1 VNPEN
6 PFAGEL
12 FCDRRLANVET
23 WHLIPPADFNML
35 LPDTTRKSVV
45 YLGIDVSEGGLK
57 KISYRGTG
65 FLMGMPADKIPGAW
79 FGYLVTA
86 KHVAIQLNGKDFYIR
101 ANTID
106 GKSIDI
112 NAPKEVNWHF
122 HPTDSAADVAIC
134 RFDPPPRTIDSL
146 GVPAAAILK
155 EEVRK
160 SKGFGVTD
168 QVFITGLFV
177 YHQGNKKNIPI
188 IRLGNIAMT
197 PDERI
202 QTSMGEM
209 EAYLIEARSIGGL
222 SGSPVFLIEDFP
234 SGEMRIHLL
243 GLIHGHWNVAPE
255 IITDNLVEDVG
266 IKAGVNVGIA
276 IVTPAEKILD
286 VLNCKELVSWRE
298 QAQLHRLSQ
307 NLPTPDNI

>member
-1 VNPEN
+1 VNPKN
-6 PFAGEL
+6 HFSGQF
-12 FCDRRLANVET
+12 FCDTRLANTET
-23 WHLIPPADFNML
+23 WHLIPPADFNMR
-35 LPDTTRKSVV
+35 LPDITRKSVV
-45 YLGIDVSEGGLK
+45 YLGIDNPDVSFR

-65 FLMGMPADKIPGAW
+65 FLMALPADKVSGAW
-79 FGYLVTA
+79 FRYLVTA
-86 KHVAIQLNGKDFYIR
+86 KHVAIQFKGKDFYIR

-106 GKSIDI
+106 GKSMDI
-112 NAPKEVNWHF
+112 KASKDVEWYF
-122 HPTDSAADVAIC
+122 HPTDSAADVAVCI
-134 RFDPPPRTIDSL
+134 FEPPPRTIDAL
-146 GVPAAAILK
+146 GIPTAAILK

-188 IRLGNIAMT
+188 IRLGSIAMV

-202 QTSMGEM
+202 QTSEGDM

-234 SGEMRIHLL
+234 SGDMRIHLL

-255 IITDNLVEDVG
+255 IITDNLVEDAG

-286 VLNCKELVSWRE
+286 VLNCEGLVSWRE
-298 QAQLHRLSQ
+298 EAQAHRLSQ
-307 NLPTPDNI
+307 NLPAPDNT

>member
-1 VNPEN
+1 VNFEN
-6 PFAGEL
+6 PFPAGL

-35 LPDTTRKSVV
+35 LPDITRKSVV
-45 YLGIDVSEGGLK
+45 YLGIEISDGGFR

-65 FLMGMPADKIPGAW
+65 FLMAFPADKISGAW

-86 KHVAIQLNGKDFYIR
+86 KHVAIQFKEKDFYIR

-112 NAPKEVNWHF
+112 NAPKEVQWHF

-134 RFDPPPRTIDSL
+134 RFEPPPRTIDAL
-146 GVPAAAILK
+146 GIPADAILK
-155 EEVRK
+155 EHVRK

-168 QVFITGLFV
+168 SVFITGLFV

-188 IRLGNIAMT
+188 IRVGNIAMT

-202 QTSMGEM
+202 QTSWGEM

-222 SGSPVFLIEDFP
+222 SGSPVFLIEDLP
-234 SGEMRIHLL
+234 SGDMRIHLL

-255 IITDNLVEDVG
+255 IITDNVAEDAG
-266 IKAGVNVGIA
+266 IKAGINVGIA

-286 VLNCKELVSWRE
+286 VLNCAELVSWRE
-298 QAQLHRLSQ
+298 KAQLHRLSK

>member
-1 VNPEN
+1 VSEN
-6 PFAGEL
+6 PFAPQL
-12 FCDRRLANVET
+12 FCDRRLANTET

-35 LPDTTRKSVV
+35 LPDITRKSVV
-45 YLGIDVSEGGLK
+45 YLGIDISDGGLR

-65 FLMGMPADKIPGAW
+65 FLMGMPADKFPGAW

-86 KHVAIQLNGKDFYIR
+86 KHVAIQFKGKDFYIR

-112 NAPKEVNWHF
+112 NATKDVQWHF

-146 GVPAAAILK
+146 GIPTAAILK

-188 IRLGNIAMT
+188 IRLGNIAMA

-202 QTSMGEM
+202 QTSMAM
-209 EAYLIEARSIGGL
+209 IEAGATRLGTS
-222 SGSPVFLIEDFP
+222 SGV
-234 SGEMRIHLL
+234 
-243 GLIHGHWNVAPE
+243 
-255 IITDNLVEDVG
+255 
-266 IKAGVNVGIA
+266 A
-276 IVTPAEKILD
+276 IVKGLAEAGS
-286 VLNCKELVSWRE
+286 NSY
-298 QAQLHRLSQ
+298 
-307 NLPTPDNI
+307 